1 MIMRFLNVRAFPQKG
16 DPELDW
22 FYVGKKRDTTLS
34 SKQQGQLYLISNCH
48 SRKFT
53 KLEREYFQAVVKA
66 LEVLM
71 KNPPVD
77 WDWQEAQ
84 GLPPYI
90 LRFKAISLGALKSPR
105 DVAPIKGAPLFYDMR
120 GAGDKNSIQSLVAL
134 TSGLSEGFQRIF
146 EDQECLNWY
155 LQFLQHHL
163 MVAAE

>member
-1 MIMRFLNVRAFPQKG
+1 MRFLNARAFPQKG

-22 FYVGKKRDTTLS
+22 FYVGKKRDATLS
-34 SKQQGQLYLISNCH
+34 PKQQGQLYLSSNCQ
-48 SRKFT
+48 SWKFT

-66 LEVLM
+66 LEALM
-71 KNPPVD
+71 ENPPVD

-84 GLPPYI
+84 GLPAYM

-105 DVAPIKGAPLFYDMR
+105 DVVPIKGAPLFYDMR

-134 TSGLSEGFQRIF
+134 SSGLSQGLQRIF
-146 EDQECLNWY
+146 EDQKCSNWY
-155 LQFLQHHL
+155 LQSLKHHL